1 MAPAGTVCTSA
12 FASWSPHALKGQP
25 ERQDPPSG
33 LEDSRG
39 AQPEAE
45 AAPGVRR
52 PRPSPGLDGAF
63 PGPEASLP
71 SSVLLGPARCPHLAR
86 SPLPSPGPVPA
97 GRSPPPPPPPP
108 PPLPPGLLGSTAA
121 RRTGPE
127 VGSRAGELRTRVPA
141 PGGGSEGV
149 GPEGGVARADFA
161 SG

>member
-1 MAPAGTVCTSA
+1 MVPVGTVCTSA

-25 ERQDPPSG
+25 ERQDPPSS

-45 AAPGVRR
+45 AAPGVRS
-52 PRPSPGLDGAF
+52 PRPTPGLDGAF
-63 PGPEASLP
+63 PGLEASLP
-71 SSVLLGPARCPHLAR
+71 SSVLLGPG
-86 SPLPSPGPVPA
+86 PLPSPGPVPA
-97 GRSPPPPPPPP
+97 GRSPPPPP